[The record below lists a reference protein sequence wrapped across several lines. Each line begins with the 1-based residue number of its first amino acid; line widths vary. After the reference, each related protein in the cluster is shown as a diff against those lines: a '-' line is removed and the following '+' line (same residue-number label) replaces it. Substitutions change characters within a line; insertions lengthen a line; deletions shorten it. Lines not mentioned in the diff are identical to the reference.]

1 MPEHVPS
8 AIVYGVIPPRF
19 GSPPLRAVT
28 ARLPYLAG
36 LGIDAVWLSPI
47 AACPPGDFGY
57 AVVDELAVRD
67 DYGDEDDLHA
77 LVDRAHAEGIRVL
90 LDLVPNHTS
99 HLHPFFTDGLHAD
112 WYDRDAQGQP
122 THYFDWTHLPNLNY
136 DNPDVRAYM
145 DRVFTHWVSGFDVDG
160 FRVDAC
166 WGVQL
171 RRPDYW
177 PAWSRMLR
185 DLKPG
190 LLLIAEASA
199 RDEYWYESGYDLAYD
214 WTDDLGRWA
223 WEHVFADRGEIA
235 TRLDRALAADP
246 RPERVFRFLDNN
258 DTGPRFVTRHGPG
271 LTRAAAAL
279 VQTLPGIPCVYTG
292 EEVGAEYEPYGA
304 PGVVDWD
311 SDPHGLR
318 EWYRALCGLRA
329 SRPALHGAAW
339 ARARIEPE
347 RGDCYAYV
355 RGEADEAALVLLNF
369 GDDEARMQVTLPDGC
384 EALARA
390 SVLVDLLGGAELPGA
405 AAGIPVP
412 GGSARVLVPE
422 EQR

>member
-1 MPEHVPS
+1 MPEQVPS

-28 ARLPYLAG
+28 ARLAYLAE

-67 DYGDEDDLHA
+67 DYGDEDDLRA
-77 LVDRAHAEGIRVL
+77 LVARAHAEGIRVL

-145 DRVFTHWVSGFDVDG
+145 DRVFTHWVTEFDVDG

-185 DLKPG
+185 GLKPG

-223 WEHVFADRGEIA
+223 WEDVFSDRGEIA
-235 TRLDRALAADP
+235 DRLDRALAADP

-258 DTGPRFVTRHGPG
+258 DTGARFVTRHGPA
-271 LTRAAAAL
+271 LTRVAATL
-279 VQTLPGIPCVYTG
+279 LLTLPGLPCVYTG
-292 EEVGAEYEPYGA
+292 SETGAEYEPYRD
-304 PGVVDWD
+304 PGPISFEDHAALHD
-311 SDPHGLR
+311 EYRRLIRLR
-318 EWYRALCGLRA
+318 REL
-329 SRPALHGAAW
+329 PALHSRRWLPFPPA
-339 ARARIEPE
+339 E
-347 RGDCYAYV
+347 DDDVYAYA
-355 RGEADEAALVLLNF
+355 RTADDPKADPVLVLLNF
-369 GDDEARMQVTLPDGC
+369 GASTADVELTLP
-384 EALARA
+384 EPLHA
-390 SVLVDLLGGAELPGA
+390 LGGPTLRATLDPLSTR
-405 AAGIPVP
+405 ILT
-412 GGSARVLVPE
+412 SD
-422 EQR
+422 